1 MYSSDAL
8 GLHYILQGIKPK
20 SFKELA
26 TRVHDMELS
35 IAAAENLSLPMQ
47 KPMRNKLKGHG
58 FGKSAP
64 KIEGKQYF
72 VINYAS
78 IKVPTKV
85 KKKRSYIT
93 NFFSKR

>member
-1 MYSSDAL
+1 MHW

-35 IAAAENLSLPMQ
+35 IAATEKLSLPMQ
-47 KPMRNKLKGHG
+47 KPMRNKIKGHG
-58 FGKSAP
+58 FGKSAL

-85 KKKRSYIT
+85 KKKMIVQH
-93 NFFSKR
+93 